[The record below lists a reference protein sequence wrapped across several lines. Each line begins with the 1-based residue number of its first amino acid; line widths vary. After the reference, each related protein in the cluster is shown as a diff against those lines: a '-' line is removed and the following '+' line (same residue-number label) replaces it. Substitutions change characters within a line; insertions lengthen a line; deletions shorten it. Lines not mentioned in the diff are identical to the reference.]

1 MTELPFLTAAT
12 AECFDRAMRMRVPPQ
27 RIPNRG
33 PNHLH
38 IIMGDPN
45 EIARTATRYAM
56 QCGIGPGQVAPARRR
71 TKVRRNDPCPCGS
84 GRKFK
89 VCCAGKFRAA
99 GVMA

>member
-45 EIARTATRYAM
+45 EIARTATR
-56 QCGIGPGQVAPARRR
+56 
-71 TKVRRNDPCPCGS
+71 
-84 GRKFK
+84 
-89 VCCAGKFRAA
+89 
-99 GVMA
+99 